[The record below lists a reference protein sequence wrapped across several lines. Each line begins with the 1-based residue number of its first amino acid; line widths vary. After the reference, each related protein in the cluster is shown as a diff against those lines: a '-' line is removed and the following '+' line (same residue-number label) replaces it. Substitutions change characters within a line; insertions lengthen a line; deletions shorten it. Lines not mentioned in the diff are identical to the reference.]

1 MEGQKI
7 LLEIEKRRDECLH
20 RIKMD
25 NDYAM
30 FTLADACR
38 KSGESYPS
46 IRRILRSPNPTLSSL
61 SRVARVLEVT
71 LPWLLTGDVLHP
83 QWRGE
88 NGPE

>member
-1 MEGQKI
+1 MEVQKI
-7 LLEIEKRRDECLH
+7 LLEIEKRKDECLH
-20 RIKMD
+20 RIKME

-61 SRVARVLEVT
+61 GRVAKVLEVT
-71 LPWLLTGDVLHP
+71 LPWLLTGNVLSP
-83 QWRGE
+83 EWRGE
-88 NGPE
+88 NGAE